1 MAGEFVVFCS
11 LMNGRTYTIR
21 ELTKEL
27 RVTARTLRH
36 YEDQKLI
43 FPARRGLTRLYSFE
57 DRARIMIILRG
68 RRLGFTLREMREVL
82 CMYDFKDSKS
92 PAETVVA
99 RKKFRERVEAL
110 ERQKRDIDEAL
121 RQLTGCIQEIDG
133 VLPRAP
139 WADFFK
145 KDTIAHLA
153 QAAKA
158 EADVSAKAS

>member
-1 MAGEFVVFCS
+1 
-11 LMNGRTYTIR
+11 MNGRTYTIR

-43 FPARRGLTRLYSFE
+43 APGRRGLTRLYSFE

-82 CMYDFKDSKS
+82 RMYDFKDSQS
-92 PAETVVA
+92 QAEMLAA
-99 RKKFRERVEAL
+99 RKKFRERVEQL
-110 ERQKRDIDEAL
+110 EQQKRDIDEAL

-133 VLPRAP
+133 VSPREP
-139 WADFFK
+139 WPEFFK
-145 KDTIAHLA
+145 KDLIPHLA

-158 EADVSAKAS
+158 EADGKAP